1 MHDVLLSLVAA
12 FMPAAWM
19 PYSKQLLAVDALRA
33 QVDRCQHCWQP
44 MCEDSTDRPV
54 RMLQPC
60 GHAIHVDCA
69 RARAATAGAHVSALQ
84 RVEQHERQVRRPVA
98 AARHARLLLAPPKF
112 ES

>member
-44 MCEDSTDRPV
+44 MCEDST
-54 RMLQPC
+54 
-60 GHAIHVDCA
+60 IN
-69 RARAATAGAHVSALQ
+69 
-84 RVEQHERQVRRPVA
+84 
-98 AARHARLLLAPPKF
+98 F
-112 ES
+112 